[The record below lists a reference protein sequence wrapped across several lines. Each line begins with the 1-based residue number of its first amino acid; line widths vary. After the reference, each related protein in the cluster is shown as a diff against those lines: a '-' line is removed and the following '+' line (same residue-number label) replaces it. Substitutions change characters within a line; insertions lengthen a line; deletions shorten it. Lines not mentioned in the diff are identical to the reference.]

1 MYDYGIVGA
10 GSAGC
15 VLANR
20 LTENPQTKVL
30 LLEAGNPD
38 KSPKIHI
45 PAGYPDLFK
54 TKYDW
59 QFYTEK
65 QVNLNN
71 RQLYY
76 PRGKVLGG
84 SSSINAM
91 IYIRG
96 NYKDYDN
103 WHNLGNQGWNSK
115 EVLDYF
121 KKSENQSKGASE
133 YHGIGGPLN
142 VTDSLYHNPL
152 SNVFLKAATE
162 YGLIQNHDFN
172 EINQEG
178 VGFYQVNQ
186 KNQQRHSAA
195 TAYLKPV
202 LSRKNLTVKTNSH
215 VTRILF
221 SEKQVI
227 GLVYQIAH
235 QNKNENQNQEYQIK
249 INKELIL
256 SAGTINSPQLLML
269 SGIGDSEHLKS
280 LDIPVLFDLPGV
292 GYNLQ
297 DHLFVSIAYK
307 CTKPIT
313 LANLDKPYNIFK
325 YLFLRKGDLTSNISE
340 AGGFLKTSANWNNPN
355 LQLHFVPGCLINHGF
370 TKRKVHG
377 FTLCP
382 TLLYPQSKGQITLR
396 SKNPFEP
403 PIIQPNYLENQQDL
417 ETLLAGVKIS
427 RQILQQQALEEFR
440 DEEILPGSQL
450 QSNED
455 FSNFIRGTAESLYHP
470 VGTCKMGNDP
480 MSVVNSKLLV
490 HGIEGLRV
498 VDASIMPNIIG
509 GNTNAPT
516 IMIAEKAADMIK
528 SINN

>member
-1 MYDYGIVGA
+1 MYDYVIVGA

-20 LTENPQTKVL
+20 LTENPQIKVL
-30 LLEAGNPD
+30 LLEAGHPD
-38 KSPKIHI
+38 KSPKINI
-45 PAGYPDLFK
+45 PAGYPDLLK

-59 QFYTEK
+59 QYYTEK
-65 QVNLNN
+65 QVNLNQ
-71 RQLYY
+71 RQLYF

-96 NYKDYDN
+96 NYNDYDE
-103 WHNLGNQGWNSK
+103 WHNLGNQGWNSN
-115 EVLDYF
+115 EVLNYF
-121 KKSENQSKGASE
+121 KKAENQSRGASE
-133 YHGIGGPLN
+133 YHGIKGPLN
-142 VTDSLYHNPL
+142 VTDAPYHNPL
-152 SNVFLKAATE
+152 SNAFLKAATE
-162 YGLIQNHDFN
+162 YGLAHNDDFN
-172 EINQEG
+172 GIEQEG

-195 TAYLKPV
+195 TAYLKPI
-202 LSRKNLTVKTNSH
+202 LSRKNLTVKTNSQ

-221 SEKQVI
+221 SEKRVI
-227 GLVYQIAH
+227 GLIYQDIRK
-235 QNKNENQNQEYQIK
+235 NKNTEHQIK
-249 INKELIL
+249 INKELVL

-269 SGIGDSEHLKS
+269 SGIGNPEHLKS
-280 LDIPVLFDLPGV
+280 LDIPVLIDLPGV
-292 GYNLQ
+292 GQNLQ
-297 DHLFVSIAYK
+297 DHLFLSIVYK

-313 LANLDKPYNIFK
+313 LANLDKPFNILK
-325 YLFLRKGDLTSNISE
+325 YLLFKKGALTSNISE
-340 AGGFLKTSANWNNPN
+340 AGGFLKTLVNLNRPN
-355 LQLHFVPGCLINHGF
+355 LQLHFIPGCLINHGF
-370 TKRKVHG
+370 TKRNLHG

-403 PIIQPNYLENQQDL
+403 PVIQPNYLENQQDL
-417 ETLLAGVKIS
+417 ETLLAGAKIS
-427 RQILQQQALEEFR
+427 RQILQQQAFAEFR
-440 DEEILPGSQL
+440 GEEIIPGSDI
-450 QSNED
+450 QSDED
-455 FSNFIRGTAESLYHP
+455 ICNFICRTAESLYHP

-480 MSVVNSKLLV
+480 MSVVNSKLQV
-490 HGIEGLRV
+490 HGIKRLRV

-528 SINN
+528 STNN

>member
-1 MYDYGIVGA
+1 MYDYVIVGA

-20 LTENPQTKVL
+20 LTENPQVKVL
-30 LLEAGNPD
+30 LLEAGLTD
-38 KSPKIHI
+38 KSRKIHI

-65 QVNLNN
+65 QSNLNN
-71 RQLYY
+71 RQLYF

-96 NYKDYDN
+96 NSDDYDN
-103 WHNLGNQGWNSK
+103 WQNLGNQGWSSK
-115 EVLDYF
+115 EVLTYF
-121 KKSENQSKGASE
+121 KKAENQSRGASE
-133 YHGIGGPLN
+133 YHDVKGLLH
-142 VTDSLYHNPL
+142 VTDLRDRNIL
-152 SNVFLKAATE
+152 SEVFLQAATE
-162 YGLIQNHDFN
+162 FGLIHNNDFN
-172 EINQEG
+172 GIQQEG

-186 KNQQRHSAA
+186 KNRQRHSAA

-202 LSRKNLTVKTNSH
+202 LSRKNLTVKTNSQ

-221 SEKQVI
+221 DGKQVV
-227 GLVYQIAH
+227 GLIYKNI
-235 QNKNENQNQEYQIK
+235 NKNTEHEIK

-256 SAGTINSPQLLML
+256 SAGAINSPQLLML
-269 SGIGDSEHLKS
+269 SGIGCAKHLKS
-280 LDIPVLFDLPGV
+280 LNIPVLIDLPGV
-292 GYNLQ
+292 GQNLQ
-297 DHLFVSIAYK
+297 DHLSVSIVYK

-313 LANLDKPYNIFK
+313 LAKIDKPYNILK
-325 YLFLRKGDLTSNISE
+325 YLFFKKGDLTSNISE
-340 AGGFLKTSANWNNPN
+340 AGGFLKTTKELNNVN

-382 TLLYPQSKGQITLR
+382 TLLYPQSKGKITLR
-396 SKNPFEP
+396 SKNPLESP
-403 PIIQPNYLENQQDL
+403 VIQPNFLANKQDL

-427 RQILQQQALEEFR
+427 RQILQQQAFDKFR
-440 DEEILPGSQL
+440 GEEILPGLQM
-450 QSNED
+450 QSNQD
-455 FSNFIRGTAESLYHP
+455 IHTFIRNTAESLYHP
-470 VGTCKMGNDP
+470 VGTCKMGNDS
-480 MSVVNSKLLV
+480 MSVVNSKLQV
-490 HGIEGLRV
+490 HGLQGLRV

>member
-1 MYDYGIVGA
+1 MYDYVIVGA

-20 LTENPQTKVL
+20 LSENPQVKVL

-38 KSPKIHI
+38 KSQKIKI

-59 QFYTEK
+59 AFYTEK
-65 QVNLNN
+65 QSNLNN
-71 RQLYY
+71 RELYF

-96 NYKDYDN
+96 NSDDYDN
-103 WHNLGNQGWNSK
+103 WHNLGNHGWSSK
-115 EVLDYF
+115 EVLTYF
-121 KKSENQSKGASE
+121 KKAENQSRGANE
-133 YHGIGGPLN
+133 YHDVNGFLH
-142 VTDSLYHNPL
+142 VTDSLYRNPL
-152 SNVFLKAATE
+152 SKVFLKAATE
-162 YGLIQNHDFN
+162 FGLIYNDDFN
-172 EINQEG
+172 GIQQEG

-221 SEKQVI
+221 SGKQVI
-227 GLVYQIAH
+227 GLIYQTQIK
-235 QNKNENQNQEYQIK
+235 NKNIEQEIQ

-256 SAGTINSPQLLML
+256 SAGAINSPQLLML
-269 SGIGDSEHLKS
+269 SGIGCSKHLKS
-280 LDIPVLFDLPGV
+280 LNIPVLIDLPGV
-292 GYNLQ
+292 GQNLQ
-297 DHLFVSIAYK
+297 DHLFVAIAYK

-313 LANLDKPYNIFK
+313 LANIDKPHNILK
-325 YLFLRKGDLTSNISE
+325 YLLLKKGALTSNIAE
-340 AGGFLKTSANWNNPN
+340 AGGFLKTKSN
-355 LQLHFVPGCLINHGF
+355 LERVNIQLHFVPGCLINHGF
-370 TKRKVHG
+370 TNRKQHG

-382 TLLYPQSKGQITLR
+382 TLLYPQSKGKITLR
-396 SKNPFEP
+396 SNNPLEP
-403 PIIQPNYLENQQDL
+403 PIIQPNYLTNKQDL

-427 RQILQQQALEEFR
+427 RQILQKQAFDQFR
-440 DEEILPGSQL
+440 GDEIVPGLQV

-455 FSNFIRGTAESLYHP
+455 INTFIRNTAESLYHP
-470 VGTCKMGNDP
+470 VGTCKMGNDS
-480 MSVVNSKLLV
+480 MSVVNSKLQV
-490 HGIEGLRV
+490 HGLKGLRV

-516 IMIAEKAADMIK
+516 IMIAEKAADTIK

>member
-1 MYDYGIVGA
+1 MYDYVIVGA

-20 LTENPQTKVL
+20 LTENPQVKVL
-30 LLEAGNPD
+30 LLEAGSPD
-38 KSPKIHI
+38 KSLKFKI

-59 QFYTEK
+59 AFYTEK
-65 QVNLNN
+65 QSNLNN
-71 RQLYY
+71 RQLYF

-96 NYKDYDN
+96 NSDDYDN
-103 WHNLGNQGWNSK
+103 WQNLGNQGWSSK
-115 EVLDYF
+115 EVLTYF
-121 KKSENQSKGASE
+121 KKAENQSRGANE
-133 YHGIGGPLN
+133 YHNIKGLLH
-142 VTDSLYHNPL
+142 VTDLRDRNIL
-152 SNVFLKAATE
+152 SEVFLQAATE
-162 YGLIQNHDFN
+162 FGLIHNNDFN
-172 EINQEG
+172 GIQQEG

-186 KNQQRHSAA
+186 KQQQRHSAA

-221 SEKQVI
+221 SGKQVI
-227 GLVYQIAH
+227 GLIYK
-235 QNKNENQNQEYQIK
+235 NKNTEHEIK

-256 SAGTINSPQLLML
+256 SAGAINSPQLLML
-269 SGIGDSEHLKS
+269 SGIGCSKHLKS
-280 LDIPVLFDLPGV
+280 LNIPVLMDLPGV
-292 GYNLQ
+292 GQNLQ

-313 LANLDKPYNIFK
+313 LANGDKPHNLLK
-325 YLFLRKGDLTSNISE
+325 YLLFKKGALTSNIAE
-340 AGGFLKTSANWNNPN
+340 AGGFLKTAENLNNVN
-355 LQLHFVPGCLINHGF
+355 LQLHFAPGCLINHGF
-370 TKRKVHG
+370 TKRKEHG

-382 TLLYPQSKGQITLR
+382 TLLYPQSKGKITLR
-396 SKNPFEP
+396 SKNPLEP
-403 PIIQPNYLENQQDL
+403 PIIQPNFLANKQDL

-427 RQILQQQALEEFR
+427 RKILQQQAFDQFR
-440 DEEILPGSQL
+440 GEEIVPGSQI

-455 FSNFIRGTAESLYHP
+455 IDTFIRNTAESLYHP
-470 VGTCKMGNDP
+470 VGTCKMGNDS
-480 MSVVNSKLLV
+480 MSVVNSKLQV
-490 HGIEGLRV
+490 HGLKGLRV

-516 IMIAEKAADMIK
+516 IMIAEKAADTIK
-528 SINN
+528 SMNN

>member
-1 MYDYGIVGA
+1 MYDYVIVGA

-20 LTENPQTKVL
+20 LSENPQVKVL

-38 KSPKIHI
+38 KSQKIKI

-59 QFYTEK
+59 AFYTEK
-65 QVNLNN
+65 QSNLNN
-71 RQLYY
+71 RQLYF

-96 NYKDYDN
+96 NSDDYDN
-103 WHNLGNQGWNSK
+103 WQNLGNQGWNYK
-115 EVLDYF
+115 EVLTYF
-121 KKSENQSKGASE
+121 KKAENQSRGASE
-133 YHGIGGPLN
+133 YHDVKGFLH

-152 SNVFLKAATE
+152 SKVFLQAATE
-162 YGLIQNHDFN
+162 FGLIHNDDFN
-172 EINQEG
+172 GIHQEG

-195 TAYLKPV
+195 AAYLKPV
-202 LSRKNLTVKTNSH
+202 LSRKNLTVKTNSQ

-221 SEKQVI
+221 SGKQVI
-227 GLVYQIAH
+227 GLIYQTQIK
-235 QNKNENQNQEYQIK
+235 NKNIEQEIK
-249 INKELIL
+249 INKELII
-256 SAGTINSPQLLML
+256 SAGAINSPQLLML
-269 SGIGDSEHLKS
+269 SGIGSAKHLKS
-280 LDIPVLFDLPGV
+280 LNIPVLIDLPGV
-292 GYNLQ
+292 GQNLQ

-313 LANLDKPYNIFK
+313 LANLDKPYNILK
-325 YLFLRKGDLTSNISE
+325 YLLLKQGALTSNIAE
-340 AGGFLKTSANWNNPN
+340 AGGFLKTENNLVRVN

-370 TKRKVHG
+370 TNRKQHG

-382 TLLYPQSKGQITLR
+382 TLLYPQSKGKITLR
-396 SKNPFEP
+396 SKNPLEP
-403 PIIQPNYLENQQDL
+403 PMIQPNYLANKQDL

-427 RQILQQQALEEFR
+427 RQILQQQAFDRFR
-440 DEEILPGSQL
+440 GEEIVPGL
-450 QSNED
+450 ETQSNED
-455 FSNFIRGTAESLYHP
+455 IYTFIRNTAESLYHP
-470 VGTCKMGNDP
+470 VGTCKMGNDS
-480 MSVVNSKLLV
+480 MSVVNSKLQV
-490 HGIEGLRV
+490 HGLKGLRV

-516 IMIAEKAADMIK
+516 IMIAEKAADTIK

>member
-1 MYDYGIVGA
+1 MYDYVIVGA

-20 LTENPQTKVL
+20 LTENPQIKVL
-30 LLEAGNPD
+30 LLEAGNAD

-59 QFYTEK
+59 DFYTEK
-65 QVNLNN
+65 QSNLNN
-71 RQLYY
+71 RRLYF

-96 NYKDYDN
+96 NYNDYDE
-103 WHNLGNQGWNSK
+103 WHHLGNQGWNSE
-115 EVLDYF
+115 EVLNYF
-121 KKSENQSKGASE
+121 KKAENQSRGASK
-133 YHGIGGPLN
+133 YHGVQGPLH
-142 VTDSLYHNPL
+142 VTDALYHNPL
-152 SNVFLKAATE
+152 ADIFLKASTE
-162 YGLIQNHDFN
+162 YGLTQNHDFN
-172 EINQEG
+172 GIEQEG

-186 KNQQRHSAA
+186 KNQQRDSAA

-202 LSRKNLTVKTNSH
+202 LSRKNLTVKINSQ

-221 SEKQVI
+221 SGKRVV
-227 GLVYQIAH
+227 GLIYKDTSKNKSSEHQI
-235 QNKNENQNQEYQIK
+235 E

-269 SGIGDSEHLKS
+269 SGIGNSEHLKS
-280 LDIPVLFDLPGV
+280 LDIPVLIDLPGV
-292 GYNLQ
+292 GQNLQ
-297 DHLFVSIAYK
+297 DHLFLSIVYK
-307 CTKPIT
+307 CSKSIT
-313 LANLDKPYNIFK
+313 LAKLDKPSNILK
-325 YLFLRKGDLTSNISE
+325 YLLFKKGDLTSNISE
-340 AGGFLKTSANWNNPN
+340 AGGFLKTAKNLDKAN
-355 LQLHFVPGCLINHGF
+355 LQLHFIPGCLINHGF
-370 TKRKVHG
+370 TKRNLHG

-382 TLLYPQSKGQITLR
+382 TLLYPQSKGKITLR
-396 SKNPFEP
+396 SNNPFEP
-403 PIIQPNYLENQQDL
+403 PAIQPNYLENHKDL
-417 ETLLAGVKIS
+417 ATLLTGVKIS
-427 RQILQQQALEEFR
+427 RQILQQPAFNEFR
-440 DEEILPGSQL
+440 GEEILPGSQI
-450 QSNED
+450 QSNKD
-455 FSNFIRGTAESLYHP
+455 ISNFIRDTAESLYHP

-480 MSVVNSKLLV
+480 MSVVNSKLQV
-490 HGIEGLRV
+490 HGIERLRV

-528 SINN
+528 SIDN

>member
-1 MYDYGIVGA
+1 MYDYIIVGA

-20 LTENPQTKVL
+20 LTENPQIKVL

-59 QFYTEK
+59 KYYTEK
-65 QVNLNN
+65 QVHLNN
-71 RQLYY
+71 RQLYF

-96 NYKDYDN
+96 NYNNYDE
-103 WHNLGNQGWNSK
+103 WHNLGNQGWSSE

-121 KKSENQSKGASE
+121 KKAENQSRGASE
-133 YHGIGGPLN
+133 YHGIGGILD
-142 VTDSLYHNPL
+142 VTDAPYHNPL
-152 SNVFLKAATE
+152 TNAFVKAATE
-162 YGLIQNHDFN
+162 YGLIYNHDFN
-172 EINQEG
+172 AIEQKGI
-178 VGFYQVNQ
+178 GFYQVNQ

-195 TAYLKPV
+195 TAYLKPI
-202 LSRKNLTVKTNSH
+202 LSRKNLTVKTNSQ

-221 SEKQVI
+221 SGKRVI
-227 GLVYQIAH
+227 GLIYRDIRK
-235 QNKNENQNQEYQIK
+235 NKNLEYQIK

-256 SAGTINSPQLLML
+256 SAGTINTPQLLML
-269 SGIGDSEHLKS
+269 SGIGNYQHLKS
-280 LDIPVLFDLPGV
+280 LNIPVLKDLSGV
-292 GYNLQ
+292 GQNLQ
-297 DHLFVSIAYK
+297 DHLVVSVVYK
-307 CTKPIT
+307 STKPIT
-313 LANLDKPYNIFK
+313 LANLKTPSNLLK
-325 YLFLRKGDLTSNISE
+325 YLFLKKGALTSNISE
-340 AGGFLKTSANWNNPN
+340 AGGFLKTAKNLDKVN

-370 TKRKVHG
+370 TKRNLHG

-440 DEEILPGSQL
+440 DEEIIPGSQI

-455 FSNFIRGTAESLYHP
+455 ISNFIRGTAESLYHP

-480 MSVVNSKLLV
+480 MSVVNSKLQV

>member
-1 MYDYGIVGA
+1 MYDYVIVGA

-115 EVLDYF
+115 ELLDYF

-186 KNQQRHSAA
+186 KNQQRQSAA

-235 QNKNENQNQEYQIK
+235 QNKN
-249 INKELIL
+249 
-256 SAGTINSPQLLML
+256 
-269 SGIGDSEHLKS
+269 
-280 LDIPVLFDLPGV
+280 
-292 GYNLQ
+292 
-297 DHLFVSIAYK
+297 
-307 CTKPIT
+307 
-313 LANLDKPYNIFK
+313 
-325 YLFLRKGDLTSNISE
+325 
-340 AGGFLKTSANWNNPN
+340 
-355 LQLHFVPGCLINHGF
+355 
-370 TKRKVHG
+370 
-377 FTLCP
+377 
-382 TLLYPQSKGQITLR
+382 
-396 SKNPFEP
+396 
-403 PIIQPNYLENQQDL
+403 
-417 ETLLAGVKIS
+417 
-427 RQILQQQALEEFR
+427 
-440 DEEILPGSQL
+440 
-450 QSNED
+450 
-455 FSNFIRGTAESLYHP
+455 
-470 VGTCKMGNDP
+470 
-480 MSVVNSKLLV
+480 
-490 HGIEGLRV
+490 
-498 VDASIMPNIIG
+498 
-509 GNTNAPT
+509 
-516 IMIAEKAADMIK
+516 
-528 SINN
+528 